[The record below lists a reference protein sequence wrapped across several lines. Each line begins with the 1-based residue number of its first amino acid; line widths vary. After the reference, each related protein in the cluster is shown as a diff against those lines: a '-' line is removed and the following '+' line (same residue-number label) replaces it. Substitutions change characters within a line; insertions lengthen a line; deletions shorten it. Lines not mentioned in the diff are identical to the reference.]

1 MPKVSSYTRK
11 QIQALY
17 QKGFQ
22 PIAIFKRLKEDG
34 STVSYPSVARIIDK
48 IKCTGS
54 VEGLPKSGRPRKL
67 NELAREFIE
76 AQMNYTYVCV
86 ISCFNL
92 NSNCTRFQ
100 FRFRRYDVCKT

>member
-11 QIQALY
+11 RIQALY

-34 STVSYPSVARIIDK
+34 SKVSYTSVARIIDK
-48 IKCTGS
+48 IKHTGS
-54 VEGLPKSGRPRKL
+54 VEDLPKSGRPRKL

-76 AQMNYTYVCV
+76 AQMRKNDEATSRQIQKKLSKRGVEA
-86 ISCFNL
+86 
-92 NSNCTRFQ
+92 
-100 FRFRRYDVCKT
+100 FRHHRQ